1 MDASVKQAAVL
12 VSCALKTEH
21 YTSLQAF
28 IKCSDW
34 KLCLFFSLLLTSL
47 ILPAIHSTG
56 MCKLLSHLKLK
67 GICSVP
73 ALRTTLLSWP
83 RYFFV
88 LLFLFQ
94 FLSYP
99 WDFFL
104 FSHHQWFHFFK
115 KLLPSSTQCWLDY
128 KEGSAFTVLD
138 RVQWRAGANGTSSGE
153 LWSAFMGERRDLR
166 CEGLPTSLLS
176 QPFFCL
182 TWGVSD
188 PGLAWLQISGGQAGN
203 SLMFLICWLWL
214 RAISSLHWTL
224 LCTLALRTIN
234 W

>member
-1 MDASVKQAAVL
+1 
-12 VSCALKTEH
+12 
-21 YTSLQAF
+21 
-28 IKCSDW
+28 
-34 KLCLFFSLLLTSL
+34 
-47 ILPAIHSTG
+47 

-83 RYFFV
+83 RSLFV
-88 LLFLFQ
+88 LLLLFQ

-99 WDFFL
+99 WDFFFSL
-104 FSHHQWFHFFK
+104 FPSPMIQFLK
-115 KLLPSSTQCWLDY
+115 NLLPSSMQCWLDY

-138 RVQWRAGANGTSSGE
+138 RVQWRVGANGTSSGE
-153 LWSAFMGERRDLR
+153 LWSTFMGERRDLR
-166 CEGLPTSLLS
+166 CEGLPMSLLS

-182 TWGVSD
+182 RWGVSD
-188 PGLAWLQISGGQAGN
+188 PRLAWLQISGGQAGN

-214 RAISSLHWTL
+214 RAISFLHWTL
-224 LCTLALRTIN
+224 LCTLALWTIN